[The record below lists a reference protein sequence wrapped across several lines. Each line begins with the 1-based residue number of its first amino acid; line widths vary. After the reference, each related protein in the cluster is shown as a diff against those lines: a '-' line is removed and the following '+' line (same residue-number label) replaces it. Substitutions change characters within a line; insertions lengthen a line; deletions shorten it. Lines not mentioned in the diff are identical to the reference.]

1 VVMETL
7 RQAFDIAAPMW
18 TQALERLSWSHG
30 LVTVAYLLAAWF
42 CLMNGH
48 IARAAGETHKIW
60 LLAASVLCLLG
71 ANTLLQVEVLLT
83 HMLRAIAKMEGWY
96 GGRRELQYAVV
107 GLLALLAWPV
117 WLRLRTAFNSSHS
130 ASGPVVWGLTLVL
143 LVFVLRLV
151 SAHGTDALLNLRV
164 LGLSLGRLTEL
175 AGLGLVMH
183 GCLRCLRLR

>member
-1 VVMETL
+1 METL
-7 RQAFDIAAPMW
+7 RQAFDIAAPIW
-18 TQALERLSWSHG
+18 TLALERLSWSHG
-30 LVTVAYLLAAWF
+30 LVTAAYLLGAWL

-48 IARAAGETHKIW
+48 IARAAAETHKVW
-60 LLAASVLCLLG
+60 LLAASALCLLA
-71 ANTLLQVEVLLT
+71 ANTLLQAEVLLT
-83 HMLRAIAKMEGWY
+83 HVLRTIAKMEGWY

-107 GLLALLAWPV
+107 GLLVLLAWPV
-117 WLRLRTAFNSSHS
+117 WLRLRTAFKTSHS
-130 ASGPVVWGLTLVL
+130 ASGPVLWGLTLVL

-151 SAHGTDALLNLRV
+151 SAHGFDALLNLRL